1 MDDKI
6 LLIIILISGIYF
18 YNSIMKKREM
28 EHMTSITGT
37 VYKVKKEDNEVE
49 FSKVNLG
56 KSIYFGMELEHLKKL
71 PIIDSDTINNVVDI
85 DLEKKLWS
93 GKKISLY
100 KIIKSMQ
107 EELHECGSD
116 IKINVTNMENIKDRK
131 DFIKMIP
138 YFKNDILERIN
149 YESIKCFIKSREP
162 SNLLNIIR
170 LNNSIPALFDIH
182 NSLIINNYLYKI
194 TYLGVVKYKLDIDID
209 IDESANILNASLE
222 STLLN
227 DINNHN
233 NTNHLIIIL
242 KGEPYKLIDNKVE
255 HLLTREVFQIDIP
268 DDILKNRID
277 IVDDESSI
285 IYDESKIIDDES
297 NDNVEDEL
305 ESIHDESTEEE
316 NIQITKKVNNKN
328 IMIKS
333 LFYIDDKLYFIHKNK
348 VYPNKGIGLRLNYF
362 IKSND
367 IYVRSVNNFYY
378 YKNYKLNTRLIFSCS
393 SNLFFSIENN
403 AVSDLQY
410 FDEYFKFKNTHNIDQ
425 DLNCNQYNSVLSQLK
440 ISNKINDDI
449 KTNILKSL
457 KCKF

>member
-28 EHMTSITGT
+28 EHMASITGA
-37 VYKVKKEDNEVE
+37 VYKVKKDKDDIE
-49 FSKVNLG
+49 FTKVNLG

-100 KIIKSMQ
+100 QIIKSMQ

-138 YFKNDILERIN
+138 YLKNDILERIN

-233 NTNHLIIIL
+233 NTNHLIIVL

-255 HLLTREVFQIDIP
+255 HLLTKEIFQIDIP
-268 DDILKNRID
+268 DDILKNKLD
-277 IVDDESSI
+277 V
-285 IYDESKIIDDES
+285 IDDES
-297 NDNVEDEL
+297 NIIEDESRDNIEDEM
-305 ESIHDESTEEE
+305 ESIHDESSEEE
-316 NIQITKKVNNKN
+316 IVQITNKINNKRL
-328 IMIKS
+328 IIQS

-348 VYPNKGIGLRLNYF
+348 IYPNKGIGLRLNYF

-367 IYVRSVNNFYY
+367 IYIRSVNNFYY
-378 YKNYKLNTRLIFSCS
+378 YKSFKLNTKLIFSCS
-393 SNLFFSIENN
+393 SNLFFTIENDL
-403 AVSDLQY
+403 VSDLQY
-410 FDEYFKFKNTHNIDQ
+410 FDDYFKFKNTHNIDQ

-440 ISNKINDDI
+440 ISKKINDNI

-457 KCKF
+457 KCTF